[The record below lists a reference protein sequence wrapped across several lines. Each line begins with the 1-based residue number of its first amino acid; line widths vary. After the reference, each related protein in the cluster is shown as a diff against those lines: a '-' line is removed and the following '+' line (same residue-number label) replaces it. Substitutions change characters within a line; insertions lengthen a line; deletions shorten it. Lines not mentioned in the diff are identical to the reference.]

1 MTIDE
6 AHDNGCD
13 CDKVWADVYRLKT
26 AFAAYVAAADTIDT
40 TDTVE
45 LLEDG
50 TIIDA
55 YLAKNT

>member
-1 MTIDE
+1 MTKLN
-6 AHDNGCD
+6 DNGCGKAWD
-13 CDKVWADVYRLKT
+13 DVCRLKT

>member
-1 MTIDE
+1 MTNDE
-6 AHDNGCD
+6 AHDNGCG
-13 CDKVWADVYRLKT
+13 KAWVDVCRLKT
-26 AFAAYVAAADTIDT
+26 AYAAYATAADTIDT